1 MGLRVVVPDMMGYG
15 GTDAPKIPPN
25 DLSLY
30 SYERAAHDIAELA
43 KVVGAKQ
50 IVLGGHDWGGMIV
63 YRTAQW
69 HPELVTHLFSVCTP
83 YTPPTEEYLSNEE
96 LTTKYLPQ
104 FGYQIQLA
112 SGEVEKHINDEQS
125 IRQFLRSTYGARTPS
140 GEVAF
145 EPYKGLNFERLHSVG
160 ESKILNG
167 KELDYYVKE
176 YSRHGIHGPLNWYR
190 TRKVNW
196 EQDKAILD
204 KKTISIPT
212 LFITATNDSV
222 LKPEMSKG
230 MEKFFPKL
238 TRGEV
243 KASHWAL
250 TQTPEQV
257 NEIIAKWLDKQ
268 GLGSRSSL

>member
-1 MGLRVVVPDMMGYG
+1 MVSESKGTPRSPLTRV
-15 GTDAPKIPPN
+15 
-25 DLSLY
+25 
-30 SYERAAHDIAELA
+30 R
-43 KVVGAKQ
+43 
-50 IVLGGHDWGGMIV
+50 
-63 YRTAQW
+63 

-167 KELDYYVKE
+167 KVSLVLWCVSLLDHTHCHVSSWIPHIE
-176 YSRHGIHGPLNWYR
+176 DRPYR
-190 TRKVNW
+190 CL
-196 EQDKAILD
+196 I
-204 KKTISIPT
+204 
-212 LFITATNDSV
+212 
-222 LKPEMSKG
+222 
-230 MEKFFPKL
+230 
-238 TRGEV
+238 EV
-243 KASHWAL
+243 
-250 TQTPEQV
+250 
-257 NEIIAKWLDKQ
+257 
-268 GLGSRSSL
+268 GSS